1 MDERIVYE
9 ATLEERVRLV
19 EVRTELMRQVLTNV
33 VEICRVL
40 TKPRKEQTA

>member
-9 ATLEERVRLV
+9 ATLEERLRLV

-33 VEICRVL
+33 VEIVKVL